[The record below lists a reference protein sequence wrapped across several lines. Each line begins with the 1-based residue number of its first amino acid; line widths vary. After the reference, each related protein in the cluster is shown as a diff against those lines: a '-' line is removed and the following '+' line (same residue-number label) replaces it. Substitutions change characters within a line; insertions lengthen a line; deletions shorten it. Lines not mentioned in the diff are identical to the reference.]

1 MGWLVAECGVGHYRK
16 MILEAR
22 KSYLESQTDDPDPHL
37 SEPLSSSS
45 LKEKA
50 SEMLSK
56 KGSLVSTLGP
66 HYFVVLY
73 SDKTARSNMRWESF

>member
-22 KSYLESQTDDPDPHL
+22 KSYLESQTVDPDPHL